1 MATKAPSRA
10 IKLFGTTTTDTKG
23 RVLRAGPL
31 SAVLDNGQLRY
42 IRVNDTEVLRAIAFL
57 VRDENWGTFTP
68 EISNLKVKQGKSGF
82 RVTYRARCADAKRAL
97 TYNTEISGDVT
108 DGLKFSAT
116 ATPETDF
123 LTNRTGFVVL
133 HPLQGV
139 AGKPVKV
146 LHVDGRGEKSR
157 FPKIINPVQPFYDIH
172 ALSHEIAP
180 GNWAICRMEGDS
192 FEMEDHRNWT
202 DASFKTYVRPLA
214 EPWPYTLP
222 AGKTFDQAVSLTFT
236 RKLPKPKGRGASK
249 KIAVTLGGGAGT
261 MPRIG
266 VGVPA
271 EEADNAL
278 SAADALKATGLQQL
292 ICQIDC
298 RRGDATALCRR
309 YKQLGDAIGAGV
321 VLEIIIT
328 GNESPEAELARVS
341 GQAKVAGLQPMAVAV
356 SPAPDLKATLP
367 GSAGPKVPPPAD
379 IYKAARAA
387 FPGVKL
393 GGGMFSYFTEL
404 NRKRPPVELLD
415 YVTHTNAPIV
425 HAADDISVMETLEAL
440 PYVIDSTRSFI
451 GKKTP
456 YWVGPSSIAARDN
469 PYGAATA
476 ANPDNQRICLADRD
490 PRHRGLFGA
499 AWNLGYIAAFARGGV
514 EAVTLAAATGPRGLL
529 YRPTDTPQPYFDE
542 VKRGF
547 YPLYH
552 VIAGLAAA
560 SGKKQIATDSG
571 APTKVASLAYRDAA
585 GPVVWLANLTDE
597 PQTVQVKGFKPG
609 PVAISLLDEGS
620 FAAATK
626 RQDFLGKLIKKAK
639 KIPAAIKL
647 RPYAVARIAAAA

>member
-1 MATKAPSRA
+1 MARASRA
-10 IKLFGTTTTDTKG
+10 IKLFGTTVADTKG
-23 RVLRAGPL
+23 RVLRAGPV
-31 SAVLDNGQLRY
+31 SAVFDNGQLRY

-57 VRDENWGTFTP
+57 VRDENWGTFMP

-97 TYNTEISGDVT
+97 IYDAEITADAAE
-108 DGLKFSAT
+108 GLKFSAT

-133 HPLQGV
+133 HPLAGV
-139 AGKPVKV
+139 AGKPVEV
-146 LHVDGRGEKSR
+146 LHVDGRSEKSK
-157 FPKIINPVQPFYDIH
+157 FPKIINPVQPFFDIH
-172 ALSHEIAP
+172 TLSHEIAP
-180 GNWAICRMEGDS
+180 GNWASCRMEGDS

-214 EPWPYTLP
+214 EPWPYVLP
-222 AGKTFDQAVSLTFT
+222 AGKSFDQSVDLTFT
-236 RKLPKPKGRGASK
+236 RKLPKPKARGGGK
-249 KIAVTLGGGAGT
+249 KIAVALGRGAGI

-271 EEADNAL
+271 EEVDNAI
-278 SAADALKATGLQQL
+278 AAAATLKAAGLQLL

-298 RRGDATALCRR
+298 RRGDASALCRR
-309 YKQLGDAIGAGV
+309 YKQLGEATGAGI
-321 VLEIIIT
+321 VLEIILT
-328 GNESPEAELARVS
+328 GTDSPEAELARVG
-341 GQAKVAGLQPMAVAV
+341 GQAKSTGLQPMAVAV
-356 SPAPDLKATLP
+356 SPAADLKGTLP
-367 GSAGPKVPPPAD
+367 GSAGPKVPPLAD

-415 YVTHTNAPIV
+415 YVTHTNSPIV

-440 PYVIDSTRSFI
+440 PYVIDSTRAFI

-456 YWVGPSSIAARDN
+456 YWVGPTSIAARDN
-469 PYGAATA
+469 PYGAVTA
-476 ANPDNQRICLADRD
+476 ANPNNQRICLADRD

-499 AWNLGYIAAFARGGV
+499 AWTLGYITAFARGGV
-514 EAVTLAAATGPRGLL
+514 EAITMGAATGPRGLL
-529 YRPTDTPQPYFDE
+529 YRPGDTRQPYFDE
-542 VKRGF
+542 AKSGF

-560 SGKKQIATDSG
+560 AGKKQIAADSST
-571 APTKVASLAYRDAA
+571 PTKVASLAYRDSA
-585 GPVVWLANLTDE
+585 GPVLWLANLTGE
-597 PQTVQVKGFKPG
+597 AQTVQVKGFPTG
-609 PVAISLLDEGS
+609 PAEISTIDEGS
-620 FAAATK
+620 FIAATN
-626 RQDFLGKLIKKAK
+626 RAEFLGKLIEKVKKV
-639 KIPAAIKL
+639 PGSLRL
-647 RPYAVARIAAAA
+647 RPYAVARIAAAK

>member
-1 MATKAPSRA
+1 
-10 IKLFGTTTTDTKG
+10 
-23 RVLRAGPL
+23 
-31 SAVLDNGQLRY
+31 
-42 IRVNDTEVLRAIAFL
+42 
-57 VRDENWGTFTP
+57 
-68 EISNLKVKQGKSGF
+68 
-82 RVTYRARCADAKRAL
+82 
-97 TYNTEISGDVT
+97 
-108 DGLKFSAT
+108 
-116 ATPETDF
+116 
-123 LTNRTGFVVL
+123 
-133 HPLQGV
+133 V

-146 LHVDGRGEKSR
+146 LHVDGKSEKSR
-157 FPKIINPVQPFYDIH
+157 FPKIINPVQPFYNIH

-214 EPWPYTLP
+214 EPWPYSLP
-222 AGKTFDQAVSLTFT
+222 AGKSFDQAVSLTFT
-236 RKLPKPKGRGASK
+236 RKLPKPKGRGGSR

-271 EEADNAL
+271 AEADNAL
-278 SAADALKATGLQQL
+278 STADALKAAGLQQL

-298 RRGDATALCRR
+298 RQGDATALCRR
-309 YKQLGDAIGAGV
+309 YKQLGDATGAGV
-321 VLEIIIT
+321 VLEVIIT
-328 GNESPEAELARVS
+328 GNEPPEAELARVG
-341 GQAKVAGLQPMAVAV
+341 GQAKAAGLQPMAVAV

-367 GSAGPKVPPPAD
+367 GSAGPKVPPLAD

-387 FPGVKL
+387 FPGVRL

-476 ANPDNQRICLADRD
+476 ANPNNQRICLADRD

-499 AWNLGYIAAFARGGV
+499 AWTLGYMAAFARGGV
-514 EAVTLAAATGPRGLL
+514 EAINIAAATGPRGLL
-529 YRPTDTPQPYFDE
+529 YRPTDTPQPYFDD

-560 SGKKQIATDSG
+560 SGKKQIAADSS

-585 GPVVWLANLTDE
+585 GQVVWLANLTGE
-597 PQTVQVKGFKPG
+597 KQTVQIKGFKPG
-609 PVAISLLDEGS
+609 PATIAAIDEGS
-620 FAAATK
+620 FANATK
-626 RQDFLGKLIKKAK
+626 RQDFLGKLIKKVK
-639 KIPAAIKL
+639 KVPASIPL
-647 RPYAVARIAAAA
+647 RPYAVVRIAASS